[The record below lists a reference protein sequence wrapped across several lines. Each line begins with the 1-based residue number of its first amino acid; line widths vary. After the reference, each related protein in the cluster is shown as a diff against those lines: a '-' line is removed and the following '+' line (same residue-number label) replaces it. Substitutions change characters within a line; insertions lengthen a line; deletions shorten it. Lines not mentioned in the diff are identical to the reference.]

1 MFFARKFKQ
10 FSDFASFQ
18 QSQIFLTK
26 IQHFPPVWRAA
37 RRIPSIKIEIWAPI
51 FIIRSLTLIPKGR
64 KHGWKRK
71 SRQRLWT
78 YNGRATTIGSQKERI
93 GSQKWVSFGT
103 VHYGWKSPKISPKN
117 YVLLIFVNG
126 ETFAAKVCFMLLISG
141 AKFKY
146 FFFVRKSSSLRF
158 VFVIFFKTHLS
169 KYIFFLFRK
178 LDREIKELEAKRSAL
193 EQKLDEIKR
202 RRNAK

>member
-51 FIIRSLTLIPKGR
+51 FIIRSLTLIPKTWMEKEKPTEIMNLR
-64 KHGWKRK
+64 WKSDDNWIVKRENWIAK
-71 SRQRLWT
+71 MSKFWNCALWL
-78 YNGRATTIGSQKERI
+78 
-93 GSQKWVSFGT
+93 
-103 VHYGWKSPKISPKN
+103 KSPKISPKN

-126 ETFAAKVCFMLLISG
+126 ETFAPKVCFMLLISG
-141 AKFKY
+141 AKLKY
-146 FFFVRKSSSLRF
+146 FFFVPKSSSLRF
-158 VFVIFFKTHLS
+158 VFVIFFETHLS
-169 KYIFFLFRK
+169 KIYFFSL
-178 LDREIKELEAKRSAL
+178 
-193 EQKLDEIKR
+193 
-202 RRNAK
+202 

>member
-26 IQHFPPVWRAA
+26 IQHFPPVWRAP
-37 RRIPSIKIEIWAPI
+37 RRIPNIKIEIWAPI

-71 SRQRLWT
+71 SRQRLRT

-126 ETFAAKVCFMLLISG
+126 ETFAPKVCFMLLISG
-141 AKFKY
+141 AKLKY
-146 FFFVRKSSSLRF
+146 FFLCQKVARFALSSLSF
-158 VFVIFFKTHLS
+158 LKHTYQ